1 MGGFNNMNKQYEE
14 KMDNLVNALIVKNDI
29 NREETKDL
37 AVLAVKT
44 MNSIDESDK
53 AHSKIIESYMR
64 QWGLATYFVSAL
76 TVEELQEIFPI
87 DAPLGTQGH
96 EESVMLVDFYKDR
109 ENIGVDRVGVLFDL
123 YHNKELK
130 KFGALR
136 RQLESEIP
144 KKQMFEMVHD
154 TNTVSM
160 NDLVEMNEDE
170 REDWYDSLI
179 KASCELQSKTVN
191 EIAEIFP
198 VEDQYDG
205 TPAYFKSVRWLNEND
220 GEKLDLKNFNAFLSE
235 YANDEL
241 HEFGIR
247 RFFVNEVVME
257 SRTMKGKIVNFID
270 TIKDKLTF
278 VH

>member
-1 MGGFNNMNKQYEE
+1 MNKQYEE
-14 KMDNLVNALIVKNDI
+14 KMKSLVNALIVKKDI
-29 NREETKDL
+29 TRAETKDL

-44 MNSIDESDK
+44 MNSVDESDK
-53 AHSKIIESYMR
+53 SHSKLIHSYIK
-64 QWGLATYFVSAL
+64 QWGIATYFVSAL
-76 TVEELQEIFPI
+76 TLEELQEVFPI
-87 DAPLGTQGH
+87 DALVGTQAY
-96 EESVMLVDFYKDR
+96 EKSIMLVDFYKDR

-123 YHNKELK
+123 YHNKEIK

-154 TNTVSM
+154 TNTVSI
-160 NDLVEMNEDE
+160 NDLVQMNEDE
-170 REDWYDSLI
+170 REAWYDGLI

-191 EIAEIFP
+191 EIAEIFHI
-198 VEDQYDG
+198 EDQYDG
-205 TPAYFKSVRWLNEND
+205 TPAYFKSLRWLNEND

-247 RFFVNEVVME
+247 RFFVNEVLIE
-257 SRTMKGKIVNFID
+257 SRTIKGKIVNFID